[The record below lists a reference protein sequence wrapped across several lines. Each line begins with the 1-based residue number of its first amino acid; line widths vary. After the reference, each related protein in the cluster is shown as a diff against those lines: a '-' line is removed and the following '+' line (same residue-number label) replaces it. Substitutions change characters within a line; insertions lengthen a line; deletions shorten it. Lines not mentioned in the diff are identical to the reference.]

1 MWLPYLL
8 ESVNAAEMQAM
19 GLEIPVSE
27 IYSINQSSLKDAIVS
42 FGGFCTGEVIS
53 GQGLVLTNHHC
64 GYEAIQSHSSVAND
78 YLTRGF
84 WAQNHAGELANKGLF
99 VTFIRSMEDVTNAIV
114 PAAAYQGAS
123 RDSVVQFN
131 ITQLVE
137 QRKASTGK
145 DYMVRA
151 FFYGNQFI
159 LFETETF
166 RDVRLVGA
174 PPSFIGKYGADTDNW
189 VWPRHT
195 GDFSMFRIYASPD
208 NQPAN
213 YSTENVPYK
222 SPRHLEIELGG
233 TPVGAMTLVYGFPGR
248 TQSYLPAMALK
259 QTLYD
264 LNPVR
269 IQIRDISL
277 GIMDQRMR
285 TSDAVRI
292 KYAAKYAS
300 TANAWKKWKGES
312 LGLRASKAVTRREE
326 LDQQVV
332 EALKAKSNPTP
343 GPEIYTQLQEVYR
356 SIGGIEMAVNRFS
369 ETFLR
374 GTEDLAFLMQLR
386 TLNKALVA
394 ADAEAVSAQVK
405 RLKPRAQG
413 FFEDYDPDLAQSI
426 FAALVENYVNTEQ
439 QFPIAALPATTPK
452 GGWPAWT
459 QKMYEGS
466 SLLSLGQME
475 QWLQLAETKPS
486 KAAAQLKRDPMVQLA
501 FSLADAYEKQLLGPF
516 QALDGQR
523 QALLGQWMQARKL
536 AEPERNFYPDANSTL
551 RLAYGRLEGFSPA
564 DAITYQPYTRVE
576 GVLEKYIPGDYE
588 FDLDERYRQLIEAR
602 DFGRF
607 EADGSLPVCFLA
619 SNHTTGG
626 NSGSPVLNGRGR
638 LIGLNFD
645 RCWEG
650 TMSDL
655 NYDISLCR
663 NIAVD
668 VRYILWVVEKYA
680 GAGYLLE
687 EMTLVKNSAP

>member
-1 MWLPYLL
+1 
-8 ESVNAAEMQAM
+8 
-19 GLEIPVSE
+19 
-27 IYSINQSSLKDAIVS
+27 
-42 FGGFCTGEVIS
+42 
-53 GQGLVLTNHHC
+53 
-64 GYEAIQSHSSVAND
+64 
-78 YLTRGF
+78 
-84 WAQNHAGELANKGLF
+84 
-99 VTFIRSMEDVTNAIV
+99 
-114 PAAAYQGAS
+114 
-123 RDSVVQFN
+123 
-131 ITQLVE
+131 
-137 QRKASTGK
+137 
-145 DYMVRA
+145 
-151 FFYGNQFI
+151 
-159 LFETETF
+159 
-166 RDVRLVGA
+166 
-174 PPSFIGKYGADTDNW
+174 
-189 VWPRHT
+189 
-195 GDFSMFRIYASPD
+195 
-208 NQPAN
+208 
-213 YSTENVPYK
+213 
-222 SPRHLEIELGG
+222 
-233 TPVGAMTLVYGFPGR
+233 
-248 TQSYLPAMALK
+248 
-259 QTLYD
+259 
-264 LNPVR
+264 
-269 IQIRDISL
+269 
-277 GIMDQRMR
+277 
-285 TSDAVRI
+285 
-292 KYAAKYAS
+292 
-300 TANAWKKWKGES
+300 
-312 LGLRASKAVTRREE
+312 
-326 LDQQVV
+326 
-332 EALKAKSNPTP
+332 
-343 GPEIYTQLQEVYR
+343 
-356 SIGGIEMAVNRFS
+356 
-369 ETFLR
+369 
-374 GTEDLAFLMQLR
+374 
-386 TLNKALVA
+386 
-394 ADAEAVSAQVK
+394 
-405 RLKPRAQG
+405 
-413 FFEDYDPDLAQSI
+413 
-426 FAALVENYVNTEQ
+426 
-439 QFPIAALPATTPK
+439 
-452 GGWPAWT
+452 
-459 QKMYEGS
+459 
-466 SLLSLGQME
+466 ME